1 MIPEIEMSLSRQ
13 GENRMMD
20 AKPEESPKDPQ
31 DDQETGSLTFL
42 TVVMSTLAAA
52 IGVQSKANKERDFK
66 HGSAG
71 PFIVAG
77 LIFTALFVGTLVL
90 VVRFVLSAAGA

>member
-1 MIPEIEMSLSRQ
+1 MTVQNGNAEE
-13 GENRMMD
+13 GED
-20 AKPEESPKDPQ
+20 AENAEG
-31 DDQETGSLTFL
+31 GSLTFMNI
-42 TVVMSTLAAA
+42 VMSTLAAA

-90 VVRFVLSAAGA
+90 IVRWVLSSATG

>member
-1 MIPEIEMSLSRQ
+1 MQNGNAEEE
-13 GENRMMD
+13 GNAEN
-20 AKPEESPKDPQ
+20 AEG
-31 DDQETGSLTFL
+31 GSLTFMNI
-42 TVVMSTLAAA
+42 VMSTLAAA

-90 VVRFVLSAAGA
+90 IVRWVLSSATA

>member
-1 MIPEIEMSLSRQ
+1 MTEQDGNAR
-13 GENRMMD
+13 EN
-20 AKPEESPKDPQ
+20 EEA
-31 DDQETGSLTFL
+31 EGAEGGSLTFMSI
-42 TVVMSTLAAA
+42 VMSTLAAA

-71 PFIVAG
+71 PFILAG

-90 VVRFVLSAAGA
+90 IVRWVLSAATG

>member
-1 MIPEIEMSLSRQ
+1 MS
-13 GENRMMD
+13 D
-20 AKPEESPKDPQ
+20 AKPEGGPEAQ
-31 DDQETGSLTFL
+31 HEEQGTLTFFS
-42 TVVMSTLAAA
+42 VVMSTLAAA

-77 LIFTALFVGTLVL
+77 LVFTALFVGTLVL
-90 VVRFVLSAAGA
+90 IVRFVLSAAGA

>member
-1 MIPEIEMSLSRQ
+1 MT
-13 GENRMMD
+13 D
-20 AKPEESPKDPQ
+20 AKPEESAKDPQ
-31 DDQETGSLTFL
+31 EGKDRGSLTFFS
-42 TVVMSTLAAA
+42 VVMSTLAAA

-90 VVRFVLSAAGA
+90 IVRFVLSAAGA

>member
-1 MIPEIEMSLSRQ
+1 MIHVIATLPRKQGKSMS
-13 GENRMMD
+13 N
-20 AKPEESPKDPQ
+20 AKPEGGPEA
-31 DDQETGSLTFL
+31 QEEQPGSLTFFS
-42 TVVMSTLAAA
+42 VVMSTLAAA
-52 IGVQSKANKERDFK
+52 IGVQSKANKERDFQ

>member
-1 MIPEIEMSLSRQ
+1 MTEENDKTLEDREPESTE
-13 GENRMMD
+13 GG
-20 AKPEESPKDPQ
+20 A
-31 DDQETGSLTFL
+31 LTF
-42 TVVMSTLAAA
+42 TSIVMSTLAAA

-90 VVRFVLSAAGA
+90 IVRWVLSNATG

>member
-1 MIPEIEMSLSRQ
+1 MQNGNAEE
-13 GENRMMD
+13 GED
-20 AKPEESPKDPQ
+20 AENAEG
-31 DDQETGSLTFL
+31 GSLTFMNI
-42 TVVMSTLAAA
+42 VMSTLAAA

-90 VVRFVLSAAGA
+90 IVRWVLSSATG

>member
-1 MIPEIEMSLSRQ
+1 MTVQNGNAEE
-13 GENRMMD
+13 GGDAEN
-20 AKPEESPKDPQ
+20 AEG
-31 DDQETGSLTFL
+31 GSLTFMNI
-42 TVVMSTLAAA
+42 VMSTLAAA

-90 VVRFVLSAAGA
+90 IVRWVLSSATP

>member
-1 MIPEIEMSLSRQ
+1 MTVQNGNAEER
-13 GENRMMD
+13 GDAEN
-20 AKPEESPKDPQ
+20 AEG
-31 DDQETGSLTFL
+31 GSLTFMNI
-42 TVVMSTLAAA
+42 VMSTLAAA

-90 VVRFVLSAAGA
+90 IVRWVLSSATG

>member
-1 MIPEIEMSLSRQ
+1 MS
-13 GENRMMD
+13 D
-20 AKPEESPKDPQ
+20 AKPEEGRKDSQ
-31 DDQETGSLTFL
+31 DGQESGSLTFL
-42 TVVMSTLAAA
+42 SVVMSTLAAA

>member
-1 MIPEIEMSLSRQ
+1 MTE
-13 GENRMMD
+13 G
-20 AKPEESPKDPQ
+20 KPEDSAQ
-31 DDQETGSLTFL
+31 NRQEGQAPESLTFL
-42 TVVMSTLAAA
+42 SVVMSTLAAA

-77 LIFTALFVGTLVL
+77 LVFTALFVGTLVL
-90 VVRFVLSAAGA
+90 IVRFVLNAAGA

>member
-1 MIPEIEMSLSRQ
+1 MTE
-13 GENRMMD
+13 
-20 AKPEESPKDPQ
+20 AKPESNQE
-31 DDQETGSLTFL
+31 DQKGDQAPLTFVS
-42 TVVMSTLAAA
+42 VVMSTLAAA

-77 LIFTALFVGTLVL
+77 LIFTALFVATLVL
-90 VVRFVLSAAGA
+90 IVRFVLSAAGA

>member
-1 MIPEIEMSLSRQ
+1 MQNGNAEE
-13 GENRMMD
+13 GGDAEN
-20 AKPEESPKDPQ
+20 AGG
-31 DDQETGSLTFL
+31 GSLTFMNI
-42 TVVMSTLAAA
+42 VMSTLAAA

-90 VVRFVLSAAGA
+90 IVRWVLSSATP

>member
-1 MIPEIEMSLSRQ
+1 MTE
-13 GENRMMD
+13 
-20 AKPEESPKDPQ
+20 AKPESNQEDRK
-31 DDQETGSLTFL
+31 DDQTPLTFMS
-42 TVVMSTLAAA
+42 VVLSTLAAA

>member
-1 MIPEIEMSLSRQ
+1 MQNGNAEER
-13 GENRMMD
+13 GDAEN
-20 AKPEESPKDPQ
+20 AEG
-31 DDQETGSLTFL
+31 GSLTFMNI
-42 TVVMSTLAAA
+42 VMSTLAAA

-90 VVRFVLSAAGA
+90 IVRWVLSSATG

>member
-1 MIPEIEMSLSRQ
+1 MTE
-13 GENRMMD
+13 
-20 AKPEESPKDPQ
+20 AKPESNQEDRK
-31 DDQETGSLTFL
+31 DDQAPLTFMS
-42 TVVMSTLAAA
+42 VVLSTLAAA

>member
-1 MIPEIEMSLSRQ
+1 MS
-13 GENRMMD
+13 D
-20 AKPEESPKDPQ
+20 AKPEGAREAQ
-31 DDQETGSLTFL
+31 HEDQGSLTFL
-42 TVVMSTLAAA
+42 SVVMSTLAAA

-77 LIFTALFVGTLVL
+77 LVFTALFVGTLVL
-90 VVRFVLSAAGA
+90 IVRFVLSAAGS

>member
-1 MIPEIEMSLSRQ
+1 MTVQNGNAEEE
-13 GENRMMD
+13 GNAEN
-20 AKPEESPKDPQ
+20 AEG
-31 DDQETGSLTFL
+31 GSLTFMNI
-42 TVVMSTLAAA
+42 VMSTLAAA

-90 VVRFVLSAAGA
+90 IVRWVLSSATA